1 LAPSS
6 RTSAVANEKNKVSM
20 NTTSLRL
27 RARHYASGE
36 PVDLVCERGRI
47 AAMATLGNGPVD
59 LEAGWVAPAFFDVQ
73 INGCDG
79 ISFNSPRLTREDIH
93 HVVQVCRRH
102 GIAALCP
109 TLITNSREALLHGFT
124 TIHRACEADADLAHA
139 LPALHLEGPYI
150 SGEDGPRGAHPLCH
164 VRAPDWDE
172 FRRFQDA
179 ADGRIRLVT
188 LAPEHE
194 GALSFIEK
202 VVASGVVVALGH
214 TAATSA
220 CVRAAIAAG
229 ARLSTHL
236 GNGSHALLP
245 RHDNYVWEQLAA
257 DELWASIISDGH
269 HLPSAVLRCILR
281 VKTPARTIL
290 TCDASSL
297 AGLPPGRYREWEQE
311 FEVLSSGRIVVPG
324 TTFLAGS
331 GLFTD
336 ACLGHLLSLG
346 EVSLADVV
354 DMAGVRPR
362 QLLGLE
368 ARPLQVGAPADLV
381 LFDWQ
386 PGQAFA
392 VRATIVA
399 GTHAVVAGMG
409 REP

>member
-1 LAPSS
+1 
-6 RTSAVANEKNKVSM
+6 VDEKNKVSM
-20 NTTSLRL
+20 KTNPLLL
-27 RARHYASGE
+27 RAKHYTTGE
-36 PVDLVCERGRI
+36 RLDLVCEDGRI
-47 AAMATLGNGPVD
+47 AAMGAAGNGPVD
-59 LEAGWVAPAFFDVQ
+59 VEAGWVAPALFDLQ

-79 ISFNSPRLTREDIH
+79 ISFNSPHLTGEEIH
-93 HVVQVCRRH
+93 RVVRVCRRH
-102 GIAALCP
+102 GIGALCP
-109 TLITNSREALLHGFT
+109 TLISNSREALLHGFT
-124 TIHRACEADADLAHA
+124 MIRRACEADTDLARA

-150 SGEDGPRGAHPLCH
+150 SAEDGPRGAHPLRY
-164 VRAPDWDE
+164 VRPPDWDE

-179 ADGRIRLVT
+179 AGGRIRLVT

-194 GALSFIEK
+194 GALPFIEK
-202 VVASGVVVALGH
+202 LAASGVVVALGH
-214 TAATSA
+214 TAASSA
-220 CVRAAIAAG
+220 CLRAAIAAG

-245 RHDNYVWEQLAA
+245 RHDNYLWEQLAA

-269 HLPSAVLRCILR
+269 HLPPAVLRCILR

-297 AGLPPGRYREWEQE
+297 AGLPPGRYREWDQE
-311 FEVLSSGRIVVPG
+311 FEVLPSGRIVVPG

-336 ACLGHLLSLG
+336 ACIGHLLSLG
-346 EVSLADVV
+346 EVSLADAV
-354 DMAGVRPR
+354 DMAGARPR

-368 ARPLQVGAPADLV
+368 ARLLAIGATADLV

-392 VRATIVA
+392 VRAT
-399 GTHAVVAGMG
+399 VVAGCLAA
-409 REP
+409 PCD